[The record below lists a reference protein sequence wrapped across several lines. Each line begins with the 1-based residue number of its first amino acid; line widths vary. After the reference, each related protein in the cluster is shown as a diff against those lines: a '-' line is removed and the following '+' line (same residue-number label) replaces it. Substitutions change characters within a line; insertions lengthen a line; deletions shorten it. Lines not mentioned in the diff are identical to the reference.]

1 MFTRAIAIALIVSGL
16 TACGSGGDAAL
27 STNSNQA
34 QQASEPP
41 HAGKAVYDKY
51 CKACHAPG
59 LNGAPILGNKAMW
72 GPRLS
77 KGEAALVENAK
88 NGVGLMPA
96 NLGRKPELDEE
107 AIASVVNYMLS
118 QIE

>member
-1 MFTRAIAIALIVSGL
+1 MFSRITAIAFIVSGL
-16 TACGSGGDAAL
+16 AACGNGGDTAISTAGTQAKKADEAA
-27 STNSNQA
+27 
-34 QQASEPP
+34 
-41 HAGKAVYDKY
+41 HAGKPIYEKY

-72 GPRLS
+72 GPRLG
-77 KGEAALVENAK
+77 KGEAELVENAK

-96 NLGRKPELDEE
+96 NLGRKPDLDEE
-107 AIASVVNYMLS
+107 AIASVVSYMLS